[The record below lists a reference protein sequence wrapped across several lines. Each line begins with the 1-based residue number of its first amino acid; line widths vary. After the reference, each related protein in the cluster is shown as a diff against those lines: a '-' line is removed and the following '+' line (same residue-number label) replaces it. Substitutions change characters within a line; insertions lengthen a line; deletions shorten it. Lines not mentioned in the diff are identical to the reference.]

1 MGGSICA
8 MNAAVEIPIRD
19 NRRQA
24 KFLYWM
30 GWRVCDIADHLGEK
44 DKTLHSWKDRDGWDR
59 ADSVER
65 IGGPGS
71 PIGSVDPEG
80 RQDRR

>member
-1 MGGSICA
+1 

-30 GWRVCDIADHLGEK
+30 GWRV
-44 DKTLHSWKDRDGWDR
+44 
-59 ADSVER
+59 
-65 IGGPGS
+65 
-71 PIGSVDPEG
+71 
-80 RQDRR
+80 

>member
-1 MGGSICA
+1 

-59 ADSVER
+59 A
-65 IGGPGS
+65 
-71 PIGSVDPEG
+71 
-80 RQDRR
+80 

>member
-1 MGGSICA
+1 

-30 GWRVCDIADHLGEK
+30 GWRVYDTGHHL
-44 DKTLHSWKDRDGWDR
+44 
-59 ADSVER
+59 VE
-65 IGGPGS
+65 
-71 PIGSVDPEG
+71 
-80 RQDRR
+80 